1 MRRTNSSIACLM
13 GLALIGVVACG
24 QNETPEPTTDVDLP
38 PSELELADADEDHD
52 HDHEGDDHD
61 HEHDGVGEAHVHGK
75 GEMAITLDGTTLT
88 VSFESPLA
96 SFASFEHEPETPEQR
111 QELQDVR
118 AGFMRVS
125 RNVAINGQAGCEFNT
140 REVAFRHTGDHGSV
154 MVDYGFECATP
165 EELTSVRL
173 RTFDEYPGLETVD
186 VVFLSGDEQKAKTLD
201 PQDNSIWLK

>member
-1 MRRTNSSIACLM
+1 MRIKTTNTALIA
-13 GLALIGVVACG
+13 GLAFIGLAACG
-24 QNETPEPTTDVDLP
+24 QNDAPAPTVDTDVELP
-38 PSELELADADEDHD
+38 PAEGTDVVATEEDHD
-52 HDHEGDDHD
+52 YDHD
-61 HEHDGVGEAHVHGK
+61 GAGEVHEHGK
-75 GEMAITLDGTTLT
+75 GELAISLDGSTLS
-88 VSFESPLA
+88 VAFEAPLE

-154 MVDYGFECATP
+154 MVDYAFECATP

-186 VVFLSGDEQKAKTLD
+186 TVFLSGGEQKAKTLD
-201 PQDNSIWLK
+201 PEDNSIWLK

>member
-1 MRRTNSSIACLM
+1 MRIKNTNVALVA
-13 GLALIGVVACG
+13 GFALIGLVACG
-24 QNETPEPTTDVDLP
+24 QNETPAPTVDTDVELP
-38 PSELELADADEDHD
+38 PVEGTDAAATEDDHD
-52 HDHEGDDHD
+52 HDGAGEVHE
-61 HEHDGVGEAHVHGK
+61 HGK
-75 GEMAITLDGTTLT
+75 GELAISLDGATLS
-88 VSFESPLA
+88 VAFEAPLE

-125 RNVAINGQAGCEFNT
+125 RNVAINGQAGCEFNS

-154 MVDYGFECATP
+154 MVDYSFECATP

-186 VVFLSGDEQKAKTLD
+186 TVFLSGDEQKAKTLD
-201 PQDNSIWLK
+201 PENNSIWLK